1 VPIAN
6 LPVKQVT
13 SAFDNLPAS
22 LTAVNTR
29 SLFVMRLDVKP
40 YQVLGD
46 TPAAFRRVGVVPGGS
61 FAGERLSGV
70 VLEGGNDWQ
79 TIRKDGATTL
89 DVRLVL
95 KTTDDSLIGMTYKG
109 IRHGPADVIARIDAG
124 EPLDPALYY
133 FRTSPTFET
142 ASEGYDWINR
152 ITAVGLGY
160 RTTGAVIY
168 SVFEIL

>member
-1 VPIAN
+1 MKALIDT
-6 LPVKQVT
+6 LPE
-13 SAFDNLPAS
+13 S
-22 LTAVNTR
+22 LKAINAR

-40 YQVLGD
+40 YQVLGV
-46 TPAAFRRVGVVPGGS
+46 TPGTFRRVGVVPGGS
-61 FAGERLSGV
+61 FEGDRLSGV

-95 KTTDDSLIGMTYKG
+95 KTTDNSLIGMTYKG
-109 IRHGPADVIARIDAG
+109 IRHGPADVISRIDRG

-142 ASEGYDWINR
+142 AAENYAWMNR
-152 ITAVGLGY
+152 IIAIGLGY
-160 RTTGAVIY
+160 RTADGVIY
-168 SVFEIL
+168 SVYEIL